1 MVSTLLRGSCLECI
15 ALRIL
20 SLTLTVNS
28 NATWPIELTVG
39 CTHASG
45 QNKSRGPA
53 AYCASDP
60 LIECGRPA
68 RGQTTGPPSRASR
81 SISWRWRCIGVRRAT
96 CPSPPCAS
104 PRRCRSPAATAKAL
118 PSQWSPTSGHLF
130 NSGRS
135 FTLSSI
141 DSCVLPT
148 SDHISANAFLRHTF
162 FYLRSPLLSGS
173 RDTGPWLNRNHWPL
187 EYRHPEPLASPII

>member
-1 MVSTLLRGSCLECI
+1 MATPTAWAGCAVVVSNLLRGSCLECI

-60 LIECGRPA
+60 LIERVA
-68 RGQTTGPPSRASR
+68 ALLE
-81 SISWRWRCIGVRRAT
+81 VRRLA
-96 CPSPPCAS
+96 ALHE
-104 PRRCRSPAATAKAL
+104 RLARSVGDGVA
-118 PSQWSPTSGHLF
+118 
-130 NSGRS
+130 
-135 FTLSSI
+135 
-141 DSCVLPT
+141 
-148 SDHISANAFLRHTF
+148 
-162 FYLRSPLLSGS
+162 
-173 RDTGPWLNRNHWPL
+173 
-187 EYRHPEPLASPII
+187 